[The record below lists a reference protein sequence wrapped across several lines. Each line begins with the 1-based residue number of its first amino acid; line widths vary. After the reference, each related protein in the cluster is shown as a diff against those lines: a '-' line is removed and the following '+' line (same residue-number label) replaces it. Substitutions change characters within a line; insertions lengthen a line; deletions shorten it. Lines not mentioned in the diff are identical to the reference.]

1 MHSTSRFD
9 DELPDGLKFV
19 SSQPEMHVSGGGQ
32 HLSLLITTLPAGSD
46 RVITIKVKP
55 TKTGP
60 FDHAATVRFET
71 GCKSRTR
78 VLEPKLKV
86 DIIANPTVGKV
97 LKGQQVEFKVSI
109 QNTGDGPAQKRRD
122 PGQALAGPQA

>member
-1 MHSTSRFD
+1 M
-9 DELPDGLKFV
+9 
-19 SSQPEMHVSGGGQ
+19 
-32 HLSLLITTLPAGSD
+32 PAGSD
-46 RVITIKVKP
+46 KVITIKVKP

-86 DIIANPTVGKV
+86 DIVANPTVGTV

-109 QNTGDGPAQKRRD
+109 QNTGDGPRQRCYS
-122 PGQALAGPQA
+122 GQAFQGSPP